1 MTDSVHKFKPLLS
14 DGCPRVIAGPC
25 SAETRDRV
33 IDTARALAEAGVKVF
48 RAGLWKPRTMPGGF
62 EGVGARGLEWLVEA
76 RDITGMAVATEVATP
91 EHVHA
96 AVEAGIDMVWIGART
111 TTNPFAV
118 QKIADAIAHLD
129 SDLPV
134 LVKNPVNPDINLW
147 VGAIERFYLAGVTRL
162 GAVHRGFTSYEPSA
176 YRNTPHWQMPLE
188 LRRRLPGL
196 PVIHD
201 PSHIGGRRDL
211 IEPLI
216 HTAIALGLDGL
227 IVECHIDPDR
237 ALSDAAQQ
245 LTPARLADI
254 LARVEQRRVDPD
266 GSSDDLALMRSQL
279 DDIDAR
285 LIDLLAR
292 RMRLSREI
300 GRYKEQRRMTVLQPK
315 RYEQLISS
323 RVEQGEAAGL
333 ERNFISDIMQRIH
346 AESVRMQTNT
356 DNKQK

>member
-1 MTDSVHKFKPLLS
+1 MTDSVHKFGPLPGTGNPL
-14 DGCPRVIAGPC
+14 VIAGPC
-25 SAETRDRV
+25 SAESRSSVVT
-33 IDTARALAEAGVKVF
+33 TARALADAGVTVF

-62 EGVGARGLEWLVEA
+62 EGVGDRGLPWLAEV
-76 RDITGMAVATEVATP
+76 RDTTGMAVATEVAKP
-91 EHVHA
+91 EHVA
-96 AVEAGIDMVWIGART
+96 AVIDAGIDMVWIGART

-118 QKIADAIAHLD
+118 QEIADTIARLKPE
-129 SDLPV
+129 LPV

-147 VGAIERFYLAGVTRL
+147 IGGIERLYRAGVTHL
-162 GAVHRGFTSYEPSA
+162 GAVHRGFTSYEPSS

-201 PSHIGGRRDL
+201 PSHIGGKRDL

-216 HTAIALGLDGL
+216 RTAMALGLDGL
-227 IVECHIDPDR
+227 IVECHINPDE

-245 LTPARLADI
+245 LTPAGLADI
-254 LARVEQRRVDPD
+254 LARIEQRHVNPD
-266 GSSDDLALMRSQL
+266 GSTDDLTLLRSQL

-285 LIDLLAR
+285 VIDLLAR

-323 RVEQGEAAGL
+323 RLEQGEAAGL
-333 ERNFISDIMQRIH
+333 ERSFISDIMQRIH
-346 AESVRMQTNT
+346 AESVRLQTDT
-356 DNKQK
+356 DTNK